1 MEKEREG
8 GRERERQR
16 EKIMEVR
23 VPLTL
28 ICEYCSLG
36 ERESVR
42 EEGQKKETVD
52 MQAWALPFL
61 YRNVYLIVP
70 NAFRMVGKGHVPLAG
85 WGGRG

>member
-8 GRERERQR
+8 EREGETER
-16 EKIMEVR
+16 EDYGGEGAVDVNLRILFTGR
-23 VPLTL
+23 
-28 ICEYCSLG
+28 